1 MRRGFTL
8 LELVLVLVILGVL
21 AAVAMPRLSL
31 TTGLEARSAAT
42 DLVRALRGLQLY
54 AMNGVPD
61 LAMTVD
67 GSGWAAR
74 DADGDQRLPG
84 GRNEGTW
91 PDGVA
96 VTVSGCASGSL
107 GFSRLGQPR
116 CDDTL
121 LTDPVR
127 VRLVAGGGGQTVCL
141 HPETGYAERRPGNA
155 SCEG

>member
-21 AAVAMPRLSL
+21 AAVAVPRLSL

-42 DLVRALRGLQLY
+42 DLVRALRGVQLY
-54 AMNGVPD
+54 AMNGVED
-61 LAMTVD
+61 LALTVD
-67 GSGWAAR
+67 GGGWAATK
-74 DADGDQRLPG
+74 DGSPQRLPG
-84 GRNEGTW
+84 GRDEDDW
-91 PDGVA
+91 PGGVA
-96 VTVSGCASGSL
+96 VTLSGCASGSV